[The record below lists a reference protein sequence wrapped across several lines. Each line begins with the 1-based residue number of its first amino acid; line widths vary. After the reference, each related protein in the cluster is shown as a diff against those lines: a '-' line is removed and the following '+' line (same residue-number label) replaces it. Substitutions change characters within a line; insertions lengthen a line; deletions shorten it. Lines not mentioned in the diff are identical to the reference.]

1 MRLTHRGYTT
11 IGLGCPELDA
21 MLSAL
26 DTEIGIAGGIYGSR
40 MSGGGSGGTLAIL
53 CEKAALPLIVELATR
68 KTFGKPFPGLIF

>member
-26 DTEIGIAGGIYGSR
+26 DTEIGFAGGIYGSR

-53 CEKAALPLIVELATR
+53 CEKAALPQIVELATR